1 MHPDFFT
8 WQLSSEFS
16 EDTGSQKTV
25 RKAGPIVYPEFILKN
40 QYSLSIINKA
50 QQIVHFEVKEENFRG
65 IFMEKNF
72 KRHITCLVIATVI
85 FAADCTEKA
94 ATPGQKRSSM
104 NEP

>member
-16 EDTGSQKTV
+16 GDTGSQKTV

-40 QYSLSIINKA
+40 QYSLSSINKV

-65 IFMEKNF
+65 IFMEKIL
-72 KRHITCLVIATVI
+72 KGTLLALSLLLLSLQPAV
-85 FAADCTEKA
+85 
-94 ATPGQKRSSM
+94 P
-104 NEP
+104 